1 MSFTKSPKARNKIR
15 QWFSKERRTE
25 AIEEGRDE
33 LTRAMRKRN
42 LPIATLLTPE
52 ALVGVADELN
62 LANAE
67 AVFVAIGEGQ
77 ISTQNVIS
85 HLVRDAG
92 SDEVNEEV
100 EQEALPLKQVER
112 TKKTTSSLG
121 ISVKGVGD
129 IWVKL
134 ARCCMPV
141 PGDNIIGFI
150 TRNQGVSVHRVDC
163 QNMLDL
169 QKRQPERVVDVQWTS
184 TKGVFMVK
192 IQVEALDRPH
202 LLSDVTRVLS
212 DME

>member
-1 MSFTKSPKARNKIR
+1 
-15 QWFSKERRTE
+15 
-25 AIEEGRDE
+25 
-33 LTRAMRKRN
+33 MRKRN

-52 ALVGVADELN
+52 ALIGVADELN

-121 ISVKGVGD
+121 ISV
-129 IWVKL
+129 
-134 ARCCMPV
+134 
-141 PGDNIIGFI
+141 
-150 TRNQGVSVHRVDC
+150 
-163 QNMLDL
+163 
-169 QKRQPERVVDVQWTS
+169 
-184 TKGVFMVK
+184 
-192 IQVEALDRPH
+192 
-202 LLSDVTRVLS
+202 
-212 DME
+212 

>member
-1 MSFTKSPKARNKIR
+1 
-15 QWFSKERRTE
+15 
-25 AIEEGRDE
+25 
-33 LTRAMRKRN
+33 MRKRN
-42 LPIATLLTPE
+42 LPITTLLTPE

-67 AVFVAIGEGQ
+67 AVFVAIGDGQ

-92 SDEVNEEV
+92 SDEVDEEV

-141 PGDNIIGFI
+141 PGDKIIGFI
-150 TRNQGVSVHRVDC
+150 TRNQACPCIAWTARTCSNWR
-163 QNMLDL
+163 
-169 QKRQPERVVDVQWTS
+169 KRQPNVWWMCSGPAPRACSWSRSRSRRLTVR
-184 TKGVFMVK
+184 
-192 IQVEALDRPH
+192 IC
-202 LLSDVTRVLS
+202 
-212 DME
+212 